1 MNGLLKLVVT
11 TSIAAVIGTDVAF
24 AENLT
29 VYDSNQVSAYVP
41 FPTDEYNV
49 YNTRGQVIYP
59 AESLAPMEGQPIN
72 GFTLYINNEGC
83 KMDGG
88 ALAISIGE
96 VDVAAFTSTTY
107 FTGLTQVALIQMNEG
122 TYEVDVDFSYPYY
135 YTGSNLVIEFKVQGA
150 GQSTMYNYTYFYG
163 EYQSTHTSL
172 SGGEYREFL
181 PKTTFYYGDKEQYA
195 VRTNPR
201 DVRFDA
207 IRAGESADT
216 TVSLKNIGT
225 ANITPVVSATAP
237 FRASFPANRV
247 LYPGQAQDV
256 VVTFAPTQA
265 GNYEGILTIN
275 YGEEGILEVPIYA
288 TALEG
293 GEEIVLCDGD
303 ATSNKLPFNG
313 VYFSDA
319 GTYGQMIYPAEMLSD
334 IQNSKLISMSFY
346 PQNPI
351 TLKDGTVQISL
362 KTTDQAEFT
371 TTAAITDMTAVSNM
385 ALTRG
390 VDVITFEFDAPF
402 EYEGGNLVVEA
413 RVMDSKGNYGTNLF
427 PGQATSNYA
436 SLSVTHSQWTGDN
449 AERVKFLPK
458 ISFIY
463 QKGTEPDFI
472 LGDVNDDKLVDVADV
487 TDLIGAILSG
497 DMSGINAAAANVS
510 GDEAGNI
517 DVEDVT
523 ALITRVLNGH

>member
-1 MNGLLKLVVT
+1 MNKFFKLVVA
-11 TSIAAVIGTDVAF
+11 SLLLVLGTNAAF
-24 AENLT
+24 AEDLT
-29 VYDSNQVSAYVP
+29 VFDGDQVSVYVP
-41 FPTDEYNV
+41 FPTDEYHV

-59 AESLAPMEGQPIN
+59 AESLTSMVGQPIN
-72 GFTLYINNEGC
+72 GFTLYINDEGC

-88 ALAISIGE
+88 ALSISIGE

-107 FTGLTQVALIQMNEG
+107 FSGLTQVALVQMVKG
-122 TYEVDVDFSYPYY
+122 TYVVDVDFTYPYY

-150 GQSTMYNYTYFYG
+150 GQSSAYNYTYFYG
-163 EYQSTHTSL
+163 QYQTAHTAL
-172 SGGEYREFL
+172 TGGEYREFL

-201 DVRFDA
+201 NVKFDA
-207 IRAGESADT
+207 IRAGESTDT
-216 TVSLKNIGT
+216 TVSVKNIGT

-237 FRASFPANRV
+237 FSASFPANRV
-247 LYPGQAQDV
+247 LYPGQAQDI

-265 GNYEGILTIN
+265 GNYEGVLTIN
-275 YGEEGILEVPIYA
+275 YGSEGVLEVPIYA

-293 GEEIVLCDGD
+293 GEEIVLCDGE
-303 ATSNKLPFNG
+303 ATNGKLPFNG

-319 GTYGQMIYPAEMLSD
+319 GTYGQMIYPAEMLAD
-334 IQNSKLISMSFY
+334 IQGSKLISMSFY

-362 KTTDQAEFT
+362 KTTDQNEFT
-371 TTAAITDMTAVSNM
+371 TTAAITDMTAVSSM
-385 ALTRG
+385 ALTKG
-390 VDVITFEFDAPF
+390 VDVVTFEFDTPF

-427 PGQATSNYA
+427 LGQNTSNYA
-436 SLSVTHSQWTGDN
+436 GLSVTHSQWTGDN

-463 QKGTEPDFI
+463 QRAIEPEFI

-487 TDLIGAILSG
+487 TDLIAAILSG
-497 DMSGINAAAANVS
+497 DFSNINVVVANMN
-510 GDEAGNI
+510 DDNNI
-517 DVEDVT
+517 DIEDVT
-523 ALITRVLNGH
+523 ILVNRVLNGI

>member
-1 MNGLLKLVVT
+1 MNKFFKLVVAT
-11 TSIAAVIGTDVAF
+11 LLFVIGASLAS

-29 VYDSNQVSAYVP
+29 VFDGDQVSVYVP

-59 AESLAPMEGQPIN
+59 AESLTSMVGQPIN
-72 GFTLYINNEGC
+72 GFTLYINDEGC

-88 ALAISIGE
+88 ALSISIGE
-96 VDVAAFTSTTY
+96 VDVTAFSSTTY
-107 FTGLTQVALIQMNEG
+107 FSGLTQVALIQMVAG
-122 TYEVDVDFSYPYY
+122 TYVVDVDFMYPYY

-150 GQSTMYNYTYFYG
+150 GQSTAYNYTYFYG
-163 EYQSTHTSL
+163 QYQTTHTAL

-201 DVRFDA
+201 SVKFDA

-216 TVSLKNIGT
+216 TVNLKNIGT
-225 ANITPVVSATAP
+225 ANITPTVSATAP
-237 FRASFPANRV
+237 FSASFPANRV

-265 GNYEGILTIN
+265 GNYEGVLTIN
-275 YGEEGILEVPIYA
+275 YGEEGVLEVPIYA

-293 GEEIVLCDGD
+293 GEEIVLCDGT

-319 GTYGQMIYPAEMLSD
+319 GTYGQMIYPAEMLTE
-334 IQNSKLISMSFY
+334 IQGSKLVSMSFY

-362 KTTDQAEFT
+362 KATDKAEFT
-371 TTAAITDMTAVSNM
+371 TTAAITDMTAVSSM
-385 ALTRG
+385 ALTKG
-390 VDVITFEFDAPF
+390 VEVITFEFDEPF
-402 EYEGGNLVVEA
+402 VYEGGNLAVEA
-413 RVMDSKGNYGTNLF
+413 RVMDSKGNYGSNWFL
-427 PGQATSNYA
+427 GQTTSNYA
-436 SLSVTHSQWTGDN
+436 GLSVTHSQWTGDN

-463 QKGTEPDFI
+463 QKGTEPEFI
-472 LGDVNDDKLVDVADV
+472 LGDVNGDKLVDVADV

-497 DMSGINAAAANVS
+497 SMDGINVAAANVS
-510 GDEAGNI
+510 GDEAGYI

-523 ALITRVLNGH
+523 ALISRVLNGI